1 MKRILSVILII
12 MLALSCVSCGNKEEK
27 AASAD
32 NRQESGSENVSENK
46 EDKAQGNETG
56 ETVENEAIET
66 GGAQIEYGKIKES
79 DLPRDK
85 YRTDLVPILKDSV
98 IISTMVNTDFN
109 LYEMLCYSKKPYDEV
124 KAYYQEI
131 MSEYTITY
139 EEEINNENLYDA
151 PTYLLEAETSDEISV
166 FVMITDLTQI
176 PENFRWN
183 LGILQ
188 NSCHPPPAASSGFI
202 RSVRFI

>member
-79 DLPRDK
+79 DLSDK
-85 YRTDLVPILKDSV
+85 YRTDLVPIFKGGV
-98 IISTMVNTDFN
+98 IMSTIEDPDHGMVG
-109 LYEMLCYSKKPYDEV
+109 LGCYSKKPFKEV
-124 KAYYQEI
+124 KEYYKGI
-131 MSEYTITY
+131 MSKY
-139 EEEINNENLYDA
+139 EIQNEQENND
-151 PTYLLEAETSDEISV
+151 TYLDELPSYYAEAQVSDTVYAIVNVIDASKAPDDYFNDEEFELPKDAKTV
-166 FVMITDLTQI
+166 FSLIFT
-176 PENFRWN
+176 NFED
-183 LGILQ
+183 
-188 NSCHPPPAASSGFI
+188 
-202 RSVRFI
+202 